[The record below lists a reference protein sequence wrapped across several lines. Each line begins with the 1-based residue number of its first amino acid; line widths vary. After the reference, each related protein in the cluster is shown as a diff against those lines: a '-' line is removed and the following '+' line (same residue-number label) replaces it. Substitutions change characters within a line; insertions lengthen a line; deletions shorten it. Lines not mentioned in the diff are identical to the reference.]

1 MTVAARDDL
10 IHQISMVGLDDF
22 DLDDARS
29 LADVLLEAH
38 TPAEAMSW
46 LCFHDTELDGVPLA
60 LLEDGRGREVLCRA
74 RSIVAEAS
82 S

>member
-10 IHQISMVGLDDF
+10 IEQIGMVGLDDF
-22 DLDDARS
+22 DLDDAWS

-46 LCFHDTELDGVPLA
+46 LCFHDAELDGVPLV
-60 LLEDGRGREVLCRA
+60 LLERGRGREVLRRA
-74 RSIVAEAS
+74 RGIVLEAS
-82 S
+82 R